1 VEPDEGKHALAYAPF
16 SMKLLLVTMYFPP
29 AGGAGVQRPLKTAAH
44 LAELGFGVHVLAPD
58 DPKWVHRDP
67 SLRPPPAVSVHRAR
81 NFGPPARL
89 RGEGPGSAGAL
100 ERLRWRALVALRR
113 SLVPDA
119 SVLWCLTAIPAAIR
133 IARRERIDLVLTTSP
148 PISVNLIGLAVKR
161 ATGVPW
167 LADLRDSFTSP
178 DRRRHVRGERPL
190 ARLVARRADGLACAT
205 RGIAGEMRAL
215 GPRGPVEVIQN
226 GCDFED
232 FEGLEYRPG
241 DRFRLTHT
249 GSFVSRRDARPFFE
263 ALAKTNG
270 DLVVRFVGG
279 LRPADRE
286 LVETL
291 GLGDR
296 LEVLPFQPHD
306 RTLALQRDS
315 DALLL
320 LLAEAGDAGRKVLS
334 AKIFEY
340 LAAGR
345 PILAVVPPEGEAAAL
360 VRETGSGTVVAPDDV
375 EGMAAALAELERR
388 WRGGELAGPAL
399 PADARARLSRRER
412 AERLAGL
419 IRRLV

>member
-1 VEPDEGKHALAYAPF
+1 
-16 SMKLLLVTMYFPP
+16 MKLLLVTTYFPP

-44 LAELGFGVHVLAPD
+44 LAELGFDVHVLAPD

-67 SLRPPPAVSVHRAR
+67 SLRPPPAVSVHRTR
-81 NFGPPARL
+81 NPGPPARL
-89 RGEGPGSAGAL
+89 PPEARGGSAA

-113 SLVPDA
+113 VLVPDA
-119 SVLWCLTAIPAAIR
+119 SVPWSVTTIPAALR
-133 IARRERIDLVLTTSP
+133 IVRRERIDLVLTTSP

-167 LADLRDSFTSP
+167 LADVRDSFTSP
-178 DRRRHVRGERPL
+178 DRRRHVRGERRL
-190 ARLVARRADGLACAT
+190 ARLVARRADGVVCAT
-205 RGIAGEMRAL
+205 RGIAAELRSLA
-215 GPRGPVEVIQN
+215 PRGPVEVIEN

-232 FEGLEYRPG
+232 FDGLEYRPG
-241 DRFRLTHT
+241 ERFRLTHT

-263 ALAKTNG
+263 ALARTNG

-279 LRPADRE
+279 MRPADRG
-286 LVETL
+286 LVESL

-320 LLAEAGDAGRKVLS
+320 LLAEAGDAGRKILS

-345 PILAVVPPEGEAAAL
+345 PILAVVPPDGEAADL

-375 EGMAAALAELERR
+375 EAMAAALADLARR
-388 WRGGELAGPAL
+388 WREGALAGPAL
-399 PADARARLSRRER
+399 SVEARARLSRRER

-419 IRRLV
+419 IRALA